1 MATVTK
7 KIKFLNFNI
16 KENPELIKKLNAV
29 APYEYMPVHHL
40 ANKLLTKALDQLI
53 TQYKITSDQI
63 QSAMPD

>member
-1 MATVTK
+1 MAKTI
-7 KIKFLNFNI
+7 KIKFLNFSM

-40 ANKLLTKALDQLI
+40 ANKLLMKALDALI
-53 TQYKITSDQI
+53 SQYGITSDQI